1 MELQD
6 FKLPSRLISKSIEK
20 RYIGDSKLKRQSPWL
35 YDIHYSIDSRM
46 NEINQL
52 VSQCN
57 YEGIDIDI
65 ERTETQTIITKENFK
80 PEIIDI
86 NDENIESTI
95 KHVICRLFA
104 LLHPEE
110 QTNNLIGKKIGKDT
124 NSAENFSY
132 TEFVIEQIE
141 ESNQSCTPSQM
152 IRSAKNAG
160 APHKGDELEDKLRQA
175 CEAIASR
182 ADYTREQCKDR
193 SGYSYKKVEVAPEQ
207 LTWF

>member
-20 RYIGDSKLKRQSPWL
+20 RYIGDMKLKTRSPWL
-35 YDIHYSIDSRM
+35 YEVHYNTEARM
-46 NEINQL
+46 NEIEQL

-57 YEGIDIDI
+57 YEGIDITI
-65 ERTETQTIITKENFK
+65 EKTETTTIITKEGFK
-80 PEIIDI
+80 PEVIDL

-95 KHVICRLFA
+95 KHIICRLFA

-110 QTNNLIGKKIGKDT
+110 TTNNLIGKKTGKDT
-124 NSAENFSY
+124 SSADNFSY
-132 TEFVIEQIE
+132 TEFVIEIIE
-141 ESNQSCTPSQM
+141 GTNQPCAPSQM
-152 IRSAKNAG
+152 IRTAKNAG

-175 CEAIASR
+175 CEGIASR
-182 ADYTREQCKDR
+182 AEFARVQSKDTP
-193 SGYSYKKVEVAPEQ
+193 GYSYKKVDVAPEQ